1 MCDFLQF
8 VRFNI
13 CLQLLDSLRFE
24 ILSLCSL
31 QLLEFL
37 RAILVDNGQEEVSEV
52 FDPSSAMFVCNR
64 WDQVPEQ
71 QREGVKENA
80 LNKLKD
86 VWPKFDPRQVFF
98 LSAMNA
104 QTHFDANPGYITE
117 DFEEVLKG
125 LKDMFCKARHNAVN
139 QLYR

>member
-8 VRFNI
+8 IGLNI

-31 QLLEFL
+31 QLLDFL
-37 RAILVDNGQEEVSEV
+37 RAILVHNKRDEDSEA

-64 WDQVPEQ
+64 WDQVPEE

-86 VWPKFDPRQVFF
+86 VWPKFDPRQAFF
-98 LSAMNA
+98 LSATNA
-104 QTHFDANPGYITE
+104 QMHYDANPRYVTE
-117 DFEEVLKG
+117 DFEEMLNGV
-125 LKDMFCKARHNAVN
+125 KDMFNKARHNAIN
-139 QLYR
+139 QHYR